1 MELNS
6 IEAIKTAVDLGI
18 GAAFVS
24 SSVIEKEILAKTIS
38 VIRIKNT
45 KITRPISILTNPQSY
60 KSKAFQFF
68 YRELSQLKI

>member
-24 SSVIEKEILAKTIS
+24 SSAIEKEILSKTIS
-38 VIRIKNT
+38 VIKIKNT